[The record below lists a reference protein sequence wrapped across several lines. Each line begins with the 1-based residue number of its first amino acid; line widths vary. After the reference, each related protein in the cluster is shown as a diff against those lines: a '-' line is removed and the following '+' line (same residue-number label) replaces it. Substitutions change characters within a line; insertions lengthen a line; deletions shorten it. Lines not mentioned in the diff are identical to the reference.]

1 MTLKSLFLRFL
12 KENNA
17 YTTTVVDKIISPLD
31 DDDVNIFVHK
41 KNLFFSISSY
51 RIENWIKALR
61 NYFGVKNYYSLHRKW
76 KSLCEKI
83 EISNCNINVGDTI
96 RHPYGF
102 NDLTVKEID
111 LKSKK
116 ILCKNENV
124 ECFIPIYA
132 IRIVNKKKFV
142 PFNDIEVKYK
152 YRNKIYE

>member
-12 KENNA
+12 KENNV
-17 YTTTVVDKIISPLD
+17 YTTTVVDKIISPSN
-31 DDDVNIFVHK
+31 DDVNVFVNK
-41 KNLFFSISSY
+41 KNLFFSIQSY
-51 RIENWIKALR
+51 GIGNWIKALR
-61 NYFGVKNYYSLHRKW
+61 NYFGVNNYYSLHRKW

-96 RHPYGF
+96 RYAYGF

-116 ILCKNENV
+116 ILCKNENI